1 MRRGTTK
8 HEAGEG
14 VTHITP
20 VGGNLFADLGL
31 PNAEEL
37 GTKVRLGAAIHR
49 ILAKRGLTQAET
61 AKVLGVNQPK
71 VSALLGFK
79 LEGFSVQRL
88 MNFLTALEHDVVIQ
102 ISPRRRRGA
111 RVRVESPSA
120 RVAQKPRMAAKRA
133 RA

>member
-1 MRRGTTK
+1 MK
-8 HEAGEG
+8 HDPSEG

-20 VGGNLFADLGL
+20 VGGNIFADLGR

-37 GTKVRLGAAIHR
+37 HTKLRLGIALEGIVK
-49 ILAKRGLTQAET
+49 KRGLTQAET
-61 AKVLGVNQPK
+61 AKILGVNQPK

-102 ISPRRRRGA
+102 ISPRRRRVG
-111 RVRVESPSA
+111 RVQVVSGPVR
-120 RVAQKPRMAAKRA
+120 RA
-133 RA
+133 VRA